1 MYLLEESSEVAG
13 EAGGLVN
20 EQVVEVAIIDESVG
34 ISNEVVVELDGV
46 DHGVEALAESVVVVL
61 KTNNTTEE
69 EGFP

>member
-1 MYLLEESSEVAG
+1 MYLLEESGKVAG

-20 EQVVEVAIIDESVG
+20 KQVVEVTVSDESVE
-34 ISNEVVVELDGV
+34 ISNKVVVEVDGV

-61 KTNNTTEE
+61 KTNNATEE